1 MQSQKQYRPKFSF
14 ECYSPKTPDSIASLQ
29 STQLELAEL
38 NPDFFSVTYGAGG
51 STRNMTF
58 ETVMDIR
65 NKTGIECVPHISCVG
80 NWDNDIRSML
90 QKYIDHDITRIVVLR
105 GDLPSGTVGYGQ
117 FQHANELVEFIRK
130 ETGDHFHI
138 EVAAYPEFHPQAK
151 SAAVD
156 IENFKRKIDSGANSA
171 ITQYFYNPF
180 SYYRFVECCEKLNIN
195 VPIVAGI
202 MPITNCTQLVRFSEG
217 CGAEI
222 PRWILKQLYDF
233 GDDRDAIFKFGVD
246 VVTELCDQLLSN
258 GTPGLHFFTMN
269 RSAASNLIWK
279 NLGLDER
286 QPA

>member
-171 ITQYFYNPF
+171 ITQYFYNPI
-180 SYYRFVECCEKLNIN
+180 YRVYQ
-195 VPIVAGI
+195 
-202 MPITNCTQLVRFSEG
+202 T
-217 CGAEI
+217 
-222 PRWILKQLYDF
+222 
-233 GDDRDAIFKFGVD
+233 
-246 VVTELCDQLLSN
+246 
-258 GTPGLHFFTMN
+258 
-269 RSAASNLIWK
+269 LIYIA
-279 NLGLDER
+279 L
-286 QPA
+286 